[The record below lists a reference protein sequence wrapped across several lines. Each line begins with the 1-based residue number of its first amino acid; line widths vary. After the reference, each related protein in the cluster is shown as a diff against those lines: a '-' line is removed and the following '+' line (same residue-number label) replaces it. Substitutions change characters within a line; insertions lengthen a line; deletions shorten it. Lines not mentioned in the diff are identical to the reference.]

1 MRLSFMGT
9 PTFALPS
16 LRALIAAG
24 HDICLVV
31 TQPDRPA
38 GRGRVPTAPPV
49 KLAAQ
54 ELRLPIL
61 QPEKVGE
68 PAVMSALQAA
78 QPEAIVV
85 VAYGQLL
92 PKPIL
97 TLPPHG
103 CLNLHASLL
112 PKYRGATPI
121 PRAIIQGDTVTG
133 VTIMQ
138 IEARMDA
145 GPILMQQP
153 EPIGPRDTAGTLG
166 ERLAV
171 LGSELLCLVLGHVAH
186 QTAQPIP
193 QDERLATYAPKLTP
207 ADTQLDWARDAPVLD
222 CLIRGLCPAPGAVT
236 SFGGRRVKVLQ
247 AEAEAATGSPPGAV
261 CAIDR
266 TKGVLVAAGQGG
278 LWLSQVQPENRRVM
292 TAAEFAR
299 GYRVRP
305 GDVFGSLPASAGT
318 S

>member
-1 MRLSFMGT
+1 MRVSFMGT

-16 LRALIAAG
+16 LTALIAAG

-38 GRGRVPTAPPV
+38 GRGRVPTPPPV
-49 KLAAQ
+49 KLAAL

-68 PAVMSALQAA
+68 PAVISALQAI

-92 PKPIL
+92 PQAIL
-97 TLPPHG
+97 DLPPHG

-112 PKYRGATPI
+112 PKYRGAAPI

-153 EPIGPRDTAGTLG
+153 APIGPQDTAGTIG
-166 ERLAV
+166 ERLAI
-171 LGSELLCLVLGHVAH
+171 LGSEMLCLVLDHVAH
-186 QTAQPIP
+186 RTAQPIP
-193 QDERLATYAPKLTP
+193 QDERLATYAPKL
-207 ADTQLDWARDAPVLD
+207 ALGDTHLDWARNARALD
-222 CLIRGLCPAPGAVT
+222 CLIRGLCPVPGAVT

-247 AEAEAATGSPPGAV
+247 AEAEAAAGSPAGAV

-266 TKGVLVAAGQGG
+266 VKGVFVAAGQGG

-299 GYRVRP
+299 GYRVRL
-305 GDVFGSLPASAGT
+305 GDVFGSS
-318 S
+318 

>member
-1 MRLSFMGT
+1 MRVSFMGT

-16 LRALIAAG
+16 LKALMAAG

-38 GRGRVPTAPPV
+38 GRGRVPTPPPV
-49 KLAAQ
+49 KLAAL

-68 PAVMSALQAA
+68 PAVISALQAA

-92 PKPIL
+92 PQAIL
-97 TLPPHG
+97 DLPPHG

-112 PKYRGATPI
+112 PKYRGAAPI
-121 PRAIIQGDTVTG
+121 PRAILQGDTVTG

-153 EPIGPRDTAGTLG
+153 VPIGPQDTAGTIG
-166 ERLAV
+166 ERLAI
-171 LGSELLCLVLGHVAH
+171 LGSELLCLMLDHVAH
-186 QTAQPIP
+186 RTVQPIP
-193 QDERLATYAPKLTP
+193 QDELLATYAPKLILG
-207 ADTQLDWARDAPVLD
+207 DTHLDWARDARALD

-247 AEAEAATGSPPGAV
+247 AEAEATAGTPAGAV

-266 TKGVLVAAGQGG
+266 TKGVFVAAGQGG

-292 TAAEFAR
+292 SATEFAR
-299 GYRVRP
+299 GYRVRL
-305 GDVFGSLPASAGT
+305 GDVFGSS
-318 S
+318 

>member
-1 MRLSFMGT
+1 MRVSFMGT

-38 GRGRVPTAPPV
+38 GRGRVPTPPPV

-54 ELRLPIL
+54 AFRLPIL

-112 PKYRGATPI
+112 PKYRGAAPI
-121 PRAIIQGDTVTG
+121 PWAIIHGETVTG

-138 IEARMDA
+138 LEARMDA

-153 EPIGPRDTAGTLG
+153 EPIGPRDTAGSLG
-166 ERLAV
+166 DHLAV
-171 LGSELLCLVLGHVAH
+171 LGSQLLCQAVDQVARR
-186 QTAQPIP
+186 TAHPIP
-193 QDERLATYAPKLTP
+193 QDERLATYAPKLTLG
-207 ADTQLDWARDAPVLD
+207 DTHLDWTRDAGALD

-247 AEAEAATGSPPGAV
+247 AEVEAATDSPAGTV
-261 CAIDR
+261 CAIDHA
-266 TKGVLVAAGQGG
+266 KGVFVAAEQGG

-305 GDVFGSLPASAGT
+305 GDVFGSP
-318 S
+318 

>member
-1 MRLSFMGT
+1 MRVSFMGT
-9 PTFALPS
+9 PAFALPS
-16 LRALIAAG
+16 LTALMAAG

-38 GRGRVPTAPPV
+38 GRGRVPTPPPV

-54 ELRLPIL
+54 ELGLPIL

-78 QPEAIVV
+78 QPEAIIV

-92 PKPIL
+92 PKSIL

-112 PKYRGATPI
+112 PKYRGAAPI
-121 PRAIIQGDTVTG
+121 PQAIIQGETVTG

-153 EPIGPRDTAGTLG
+153 EPIGDRDTTGTLG
-166 ERLAV
+166 ERLAII
-171 LGSELLCLVLGHVAH
+171 GAELLCQALDQVARRTVH
-186 QTAQPIP
+186 PIP
-193 QDERLATYAPKLTP
+193 QDERLATYAPKLLP
-207 ADTQLDWARDAPVLD
+207 ADTHLDWARDARILD
-222 CLIRGLCPAPGAVT
+222 CLVRGLCPAPGAVT
-236 SFGGRRVKVLQ
+236 GFGGRRVKVL
-247 AEAEAATGSPPGAV
+247 EATVEAVADSSPGTVSAV
-261 CAIDR
+261 DQK
-266 TKGVLVAAGQGG
+266 KGILIAAKSGG
-278 LWLSQVQPENRRVM
+278 LWLTQVQPENRRAM
-292 TAAEFAR
+292 AATEFAS

-305 GDVFGSLPASAGT
+305 GDVFGPS
-318 S
+318 

>member
-16 LRALIAAG
+16 LTALIAAG

-38 GRGRVPTAPPV
+38 GRGRVPTSPPV

-54 ELRLPIL
+54 ELGLPIL

-68 PAVMSALQAA
+68 PAVVSALQAA
-78 QPEAIVV
+78 KPEAIVV

-92 PKPIL
+92 PRPIL

-112 PKYRGATPI
+112 PKYRGASPI
-121 PRAIIQGDTVTG
+121 SWAIIQGETVTG

-138 IEARMDA
+138 LEARMDA
-145 GPILMQQP
+145 GPILMQQS
-153 EPIGPRDTAGTLG
+153 ERIGPRDTTGALG

-171 LGSELLCLVLGHVAH
+171 LGAGLLCQALDQVAH
-186 QTAQPIP
+186 RTAQPIP
-193 QDERLATYAPKLTP
+193 QDERCATYAPKLTIGN
-207 ADTQLDWARDAPVLD
+207 THLDWAHNARALD

-247 AEAEAATGSPPGAV
+247 AEVEAAAGSPAGVV

-266 TKGVLVAAGQGG
+266 AKGVLVAAGQGG

-292 TAAEFAR
+292 TAVEFAG

-305 GDVFGSLPASAGT
+305 GDVFGS
-318 S
+318 